1 LKINY
6 KNLILKAMEKIIDSK
21 TVATARAEYIEVEKY
36 VHLHVTDAGEGR
48 PIVLLPGWPLSDE
61 MYEYQYNDLMN
72 KKFRVIGIT
81 LRGFGRS
88 SKPYGA
94 YNYDV
99 HAKDIK
105 SVLDKLDIKDAVLG
119 GFSMGGAI
127 AIRYVATYDAAHVS
141 KLVLAGAAAPVWT
154 QRKDFPYNLPLSAV
168 DDLIALNFS
177 DRPKLLSDFAKIFS
191 ATETTLNE
199 GIGKWLNGIG
209 LVATAHA
216 TGQCLYALRDTD
228 LRSDLKKIKIRT
240 LILHGKKDKICS
252 YDLAEQMKAGIKDSH
267 LVPFENSGHSLFLE
281 ETKKF
286 NSELIKFAQ

>member
-1 LKINY
+1 
-6 KNLILKAMEKIIDSK
+6 MEELNENKMFGTPRS
-21 TVATARAEYIEVEKY
+21 EYIEVEHY
-36 VHLHVTDAGEGR
+36 VHLHITDAGEGR
-48 PIVLLPGWPLSDE
+48 PIVLIPGWPLSDE

-72 KKFRVIGIT
+72 KHFRVIGIT

-88 SKPYGA
+88 SKPYGP

-99 HAKDIK
+99 HARDIK
-105 SVLDKLDIKDAVLG
+105 SVLEQLHIEDAVLG

-127 AIRYVATYDAAHVS
+127 AVHYVAKYDAAHVS
-141 KLVLAGAAAPVWT
+141 KLVLAGAACPIWT
-154 QRKDFPYNLPLSAV
+154 QREDFPYNMPQSAV
-168 DDLIALNFS
+168 DDLIELNFR

-191 ATETTLNE
+191 ATETSLNE

-209 LVATAHA
+209 IVATAHA

-228 LRSDLKKIKIRT
+228 LRDDLKKINIPT

-252 YDLAEQMKAGIKDSH
+252 FDLAEQTKARIKDSQ
-267 LVPFENSGHSLFLE
+267 LIAFEHSGHSLFLE

-286 NSELIKFAQ
+286 NYELIKFAAE

>member
-1 LKINY
+1 MVNLVENKVFGKI
-6 KNLILKAMEKIIDSK
+6 
-21 TVATARAEYIEVEKY
+21 RAEYIEVERY
-36 VHLHVTDAGEGR
+36 VDLHVTDAGEGR
-48 PIVLLPGWPLSDE
+48 PIVLIPGWPLSDE

-88 SKPYGA
+88 DKPYGA

-105 SVLDKLDIKDAVLG
+105 SVLDKLDIEDAVLG

-127 AIRYVATYDAAHVS
+127 AIHYLAKYDSAHVS
-141 KLVLAGAAAPVWT
+141 KLVLAGAAAPIWT
-154 QRKDFPYNLPLSAV
+154 QREDFPYNLTRSAV

-177 DRPKLLSDFAKIFS
+177 DRPKLLAEFAKIFS
-191 ATETTLNE
+191 ANETSLND

-228 LRSDLKKIKIRT
+228 LRDDLKKIKIPT
-240 LILHGKKDKICS
+240 LILHGIKDKICS
-252 YDLAEQMKAGIKDSH
+252 YELAEQMKAGIENSK

-286 NSELIKFAQ
+286 NSELIKFAST

>member
-1 LKINY
+1 MDKSVDN
-6 KNLILKAMEKIIDSK
+6 KVSRII
-21 TVATARAEYIEVEKY
+21 RAEYIEVERY

-48 PIVLLPGWPLSDE
+48 PIVLIPGWPLSDE

-72 KKFRVIGIT
+72 KDFRVIGIT

-88 SKPYGA
+88 DKPYGA

-99 HAKDIK
+99 HARDIK

-127 AIRYVATYDAAHVS
+127 AIRYVSKYNAAHVS
-141 KLVLAGAAAPVWT
+141 KLILAGAAAPLWT
-154 QRKDFPYNLPLSAV
+154 QRKDFPYNLTQKSV
-168 DDLIALNFS
+168 DELIALNFR

-191 ATETTLNE
+191 AQENSLND
-199 GIGKWLNGIG
+199 GMSKWLNGLG

-228 LRSDLKKIKIRT
+228 LREDMKEINIPT

-252 YDLAEQMKAGIKDSH
+252 YQLAEQLNAGIENSQ
-267 LVPFENSGHSLFLE
+267 LIAFENSGHSLFLE
-281 ETKKF
+281 ESKKF
-286 NSELIKFAQ
+286 NTEVIKFAKQ

>member
-1 LKINY
+1 MEE
-6 KNLILKAMEKIIDSK
+6 ILENK
-21 TVATARAEYIEVEKY
+21 VAGKVRAEYIEVERY

-48 PIVLLPGWPLSDE
+48 PIVLIPGWPLSDE

-72 KKFRVIGIT
+72 KEFRVIGIT

-88 SKPYGA
+88 DKPYGA

-99 HAKDIK
+99 HARDIK
-105 SVLDKLDIKDAVLG
+105 SVLDKLEIKDAVLG

-127 AIRYVATYDAAHVS
+127 AIHYIATFESAHIS
-141 KLVLAGAAAPVWT
+141 KLVLAGAAAPIWT
-154 QRKDFPYNLPLSAV
+154 QRDDFPYNLTQSAV
-168 DDLIALNFS
+168 DDLIALNFR
-177 DRPKLLSDFAKIFS
+177 DRPKLLADFAKIFS
-191 ATETTLNE
+191 AEETTLND
-199 GIGKWLNGIG
+199 GIRKWLNGLG

-228 LRSDLKKIKIRT
+228 LREDLKKIKIPT

-252 YDLAEQMKAGIKDSH
+252 FDLAKQMKAGIENST
-267 LVPFENSGHSLFLE
+267 LIPFENSGHSLFLE

-286 NSELIKFAQ
+286 NSELIKFAGA